1 MYRFFL
7 PAITLVVL
15 GSATVAQGR
24 EPTPPERLFMAGRQ
38 AAKNGDH
45 EKALELFRQSHA
57 LEPAPGTLLNIADC
71 EERLGRFTEARKH
84 YAELLTQ
91 LPTTDERRSI
101 AARHAE
107 EIDQRAPRLRVDVAR
122 GAPEGTTLM
131 LDGAPISG
139 GKTGDARTVDPGRH
153 VIIATA
159 PGHKESRIT
168 VTLPERAESQVEI
181 DAGPVAREGGS
192 GKMLGGVFLGAGST
206 AVGVGGTLLVLAAR
220 GDGNAKVYAAGGA
233 VTLGV
238 GAALA
243 SVGVIRLFS
252 GSRPAAETNVG
263 IAPLPGGLGTAVT
276 GAF

>member
-1 MYRFFL
+1 M
-7 PAITLVVL
+7 
-15 GSATVAQGR
+15 Q
-24 EPTPPERLFMAGRQ
+24 GRQ

-45 EKALELFRQSHA
+45 ERALELFRQSHA

-71 EERLGRFTEARKH
+71 EERLGKLSEARKH
-84 YAELLTQ
+84 YAELIEE
-91 LPTTDERRSI
+91 LPSTDERRTI
-101 AARHAE
+101 AARHAA
-107 EIDQRAPRLRVDVAR
+107 EIDQRAPRLRVSVAR
-122 GAPEGTTLM
+122 GAPEGTSVM
-131 LDGAPISG
+131 LDGAPIG
-139 GKTGDARTVDPGRH
+139 VGRAGDARFVDPGRH

-181 DAGPVAREGGS
+181 DAGPAARGDS
-192 GKMLGGVFLGAGST
+192 GKMLGGILLGVGGP

-220 GDGNAKVYAAGGA
+220 GDENAKGYAAGGA

-243 SVGVIRLFS
+243 SVGVLRLLS
-252 GSRPAAETNVG
+252 VSRPASETNVG
-263 IAPLPGGLGTAVT
+263 IAPMPGGLGTAVT